1 MGVTNLGLIQ
11 MILLQ
16 AIVVG
21 FLGFSIGMGLA
32 SLFFVVTESTGQA
45 DLRGMYVPWQI
56 MVITAL
62 AVGLIVLMASLLSMR
77 KVLVLEPATVF
88 K

>member
-1 MGVTNLGLIQ
+1 MGVTNWRILG

-16 AIVVG
+16 ALLVG
-21 FLGFSIGMGLA
+21 LMGFSIGMGLA
-32 SLFFVVTESTGQA
+32 AAFFVVTDASGQP

-56 MVITAL
+56 MLMTGA
-62 AVGLIVLMASLLSMR
+62 AVSLIVFLASLLSIR
-77 KVLVLEPATVF
+77 KVLLLEPAAVF